1 MPATYE
7 ELLVA
12 ALPRRIETDAD
23 YDRFHA
29 RLGELMRLRKRS
41 KSETELF
48 HLLVLL
54 IQDYDRRHA
63 LPPEESTPAQRL
75 QYLMEVSGKK
85 PADLVSV
92 FGQISLVSE
101 ALNGRRPISLDQAR
115 KLGRVFHVKVGFF
128 V

>member
-12 ALPRRIETDAD
+12 SLPRRIETDTD

-29 RLGELMRLRKRS
+29 RLGELMRLRKRT
-41 KSETELF
+41 KAETELF

-75 QYLMEVSGKK
+75 QYLLEVSGKK
-85 PADLVSV
+85 NADLIRV
-92 FGQISLVSE
+92 FGQISHVSE
-101 ALNGRRPISLDQAR
+101 ALHGKRPISLEQAR
-115 KLGRVFHVKVGFF
+115 KLGRLFHVKAGFF

>member
-12 ALPRRIETDAD
+12 TLPRRIETDAD

-41 KSETELF
+41 KAETELF

-63 LPPEESTPAQRL
+63 LPPEESTPAERL

-92 FGQISLVSE
+92 FGQISHVSE

-115 KLGRVFHVKVGFF
+115 KLGRIFHVKVGFF

>member
-1 MPATYE
+1 MPATYK

-29 RLGELMRLRKRS
+29 RLRELMRLRKRS

-63 LPPEESTPAQRL
+63 LPPEKSTPAQRL

-92 FGQISLVSE
+92 FGQISHVSE

>member
-7 ELLVA
+7 ELLVE
-12 ALPRRIETDAD
+12 ALPKRIEKDAD
-23 YDRFHA
+23 YDRLHR
-29 RLGELMRLRKRS
+29 RLSELMRLRKRS
-41 KSETELF
+41 AAETELF

-63 LPPEESTPAQRL
+63 LPPEESKPAQRL

-85 PADLVSV
+85 PADLVPLL
-92 FGQISLVSE
+92 GQISHVSE
-101 ALNGRRPISLDQAR
+101 ALNGKRPISLDQAR
-115 KLGRVFHVKVGFF
+115 KLGKLFHVKAGFF

>member
-12 ALPRRIETDAD
+12 ALPRRIETYAD

-75 QYLMEVSGKK
+75 QHLMEVSGKK

-92 FGQISLVSE
+92 FGQISHVSE

-115 KLGRVFHVKVGFF
+115 KLGKLFHVKAGFF

>member
-7 ELLVA
+7 ELLVE
-12 ALPRRIETDAD
+12 ALPKRIENDAD
-23 YDRFHA
+23 YDRLHR
-29 RLGELMRLRKRS
+29 RLSELMRLGKRS
-41 KSETELF
+41 GAETELF

-63 LPPEESTPAQRL
+63 LPPEESEPAQRL
-75 QYLMEVSGKK
+75 QYLMEVSGKE
-85 PADLVSV
+85 PADLVSL
-92 FGQISLVSE
+92 FGQISHVSE

-115 KLGRVFHVKVGFF
+115 KLGKLFHVKAGFF